1 MSART
6 IQVDD
11 RLHEWLLAHSLRDTD
26 VHQELRD
33 HAQGLEDGGMQT
45 SPEQAQFLSFLTRS
59 IRATRAIEIGVYTG
73 ASAMAIASALPH
85 EGRLV
90 ACDISDE
97 HLQTAITAWTA
108 AGVHTRIES
117 RIGPAV
123 ETLAAMLDEP
133 EAGHYDFMY
142 IDADKENSL
151 NYYEHGLRLLRPGG
165 IITIDNMFRGGQVAD
180 PAVDDESTV
189 ATRELATFLLD
200 DDRIDYSLVPIGDGL
215 ALAHIR

>member
-6 IQVDD
+6 IQVDAQ
-11 RLHEWLLAHSLRDTD
+11 LHDWLLRNSHRDTEAHRD
-26 VHQELRD
+26 LRERTLD
-33 HAQGLEDGGMQT
+33 LEDGAMQT
-45 SPEQAQFLSFLTRS
+45 SPEQSQFLYFLARS
-59 IRATRAIEIGVYTG
+59 IEATRAIEVGVYTG

-97 HLQTAITAWTA
+97 HLQTAISAWTA
-108 AGVHTRIES
+108 AGVDTRIES

-123 ETLAAMLDEP
+123 ETLAAMLEEP

-151 NYYEHGLRLLRPGG
+151 AYYEHGLRLLRPGG
-165 IITIDNMFRGGQVAD
+165 IIAIDNMFRGGRVAD
-180 PAVDDESTV
+180 PAEQDESTV
-189 ATRELATFLLD
+189 ATRELATFLLND
-200 DDRIDYSLVPIGDGL
+200 QRIDYTLVPIGDGL
-215 ALAHIR
+215 ALARIV

>member
-11 RLHEWLLAHSLRDTD
+11 RLHDWLLTHSLRDTD
-26 VHQELRD
+26 AHQTLRE
-33 HAQGLEDGGMQT
+33 HALGLEDGGMQT
-45 SPEQAQFLSFLTRS
+45 SPEQAQFLAFLARS
-59 IRATRAIEIGVYTG
+59 IRSTRAIEIGVYTG

-97 HLQTAITAWTA
+97 HLQTAIAAWTA

-117 RIGPAV
+117 RIGPAL

-151 NYYEHGLRLLRPGG
+151 NYYEHGLKLLRPGG
-165 IITIDNMFRGGQVAD
+165 IIAIDNMFRGGDVVD
-180 PAVDDESTV
+180 PAVQDESTV
-189 ATRELATFLLD
+189 ATRELAGFLIED
-200 DDRIDYSLVPIGDGL
+200 ERIDYSLVPIGDGL
-215 ALAHIR
+215 ALARVR